1 MFNMPERF
9 PNIQP
14 AGSAPGEPRSQV
26 PSSSR
31 RIPAQHLRGGLDDLN
46 C

>member
-14 AGSAPGEPRSQV
+14 AGPLRASRERGPEFHPGEFRRNTCAAGSAP
-26 PSSSR
+26 
-31 RIPAQHLRGGLDDLN
+31 
-46 C
+46 